1 MKYELMYIIP
11 TILYTGA
18 IFILSVIN
26 IPWVIKPFRGTDK
39 VIHFVL
45 YAIMAFLWVRI
56 FISGARSRIQVKP
69 GRMFFKAIAITF
81 FCGLLIE
88 FVQGIIPS
96 RDASFLDAMANGAGG
111 GAGAF
116 LSYLLHRY
124 IGVKEA
130 GRILQPKT

>member
-1 MKYELMYIIP
+1 MQVLMNIILA
-11 TILYTGA
+11 ILYTGA

-26 IPWVIKPFRGTDK
+26 IPWNIAPFRGADK

-45 YAIMAFLWVRI
+45 YAIMAFLWVRV
-56 FISGARSRIQVKP
+56 FLNGAPRRIQSKP
-69 GRMFFKAIAITF
+69 ERIFLKAIAITF
-81 FCGLLIE
+81 FCGLFIE
-88 FVQGIIPS
+88 FVQGMIPS

-130 GRILQPKT
+130 GRILQP

>member
-1 MKYELMYIIP
+1 MIIIL

-26 IPWVIKPFRGTDK
+26 IPWDITPFRGADK

-45 YAIMAFLWVRI
+45 YAIMAFLWVKV
-56 FISGARSRIQVKP
+56 FLGRSHERIQNKP
-69 GRMFFKAIAITF
+69 GRIILKAIAITF
-81 FCGLLIE
+81 FCGLFIE
-88 FVQGIIPS
+88 VVQSMIPS

-111 GAGAF
+111 SAGAF
-116 LSYLLHRY
+116 LAYLLHRY

-130 GRILQPKT
+130 GRILQPKI